1 MSLLG
6 DRRMLLTKRTIR
18 QSGEINKLL
27 LPHQNYTTVKEQVLL
42 YDDVFQMIVE
52 AHQEMIELSEDN
64 SGENWFPEIDEN
76 VFTFRHKVRNRL
88 KDALETR
95 SKNKSRSSAS
105 RSSRS

>member
-1 MSLLG
+1 MSLLD
-6 DRRMLLTKRTIR
+6 DRRTLLTKRTIR

-27 LPHQNYTTVKEQVLL
+27 LSHQNYTTVKEQVLL
-42 YDDVFQMIVE
+42 YVFQMIVE
-52 AHQEMIELSEDN
+52 AHHEMTELSEDN

-76 VFTFRHKVRNRL
+76 VFTFGHKVRNRL

>member
-1 MSLLG
+1 MSLLD
-6 DRRMLLTKRTIR
+6 DRRTLLTKRTIR

-27 LPHQNYTTVKEQVLL
+27 LSHQNYTTVKEQVLL
-42 YDDVFQMIVE
+42 YDVFQMIVE
-52 AHQEMIELSEDN
+52 AHQEMTELSEVN
-64 SGENWFPEIDEN
+64 SEENWFPEIDEN
-76 VFTFRHKVRNRL
+76 VFTFRHKVQNRL